1 MSESKNNDAIA
12 RCLLQSDSLRAV
24 VVLNTH
30 LVVDI
35 CERHQ
40 AKGLLAV
47 GLARTSTSALLL
59 ASLTKNDESV
69 TLRIATDGRIG
80 GLTADAKSNGNV
92 RAYPSKIDATLP
104 AAPAGVRV
112 SLSSFL
118 GKNGLVSVARDL
130 GLKENFSGQTDL
142 SGREVD
148 TDVEHYLCM
157 SEQID
162 SVLVCDAELDE
173 LGNIVRSGGLLLQAM
188 PDSTHKETL
197 ERLREELHTS
207 SFLDA
212 LRAADEAGALVRHVL
227 GEMADDLKVLETRP
241 VQFACPCSR
250 ERAESTLRLLG
261 ESDLESLLAD
271 PGTADVMCE
280 FCQTRYVFE
289 ATDLVA
295 LCAGFR
301 TQRPS

>member
-1 MSESKNNDAIA
+1 MSEFKNNDAIA

-24 VVLNTH
+24 AVLNTQ
-30 LVVDI
+30 LVVEI

-40 AKGLLAV
+40 ATGLLAV

-92 RAYPSKIDATLP
+92 RAYPSKIDAMLP

-148 TDVEHYLCM
+148 TDVQHYLCM

-162 SVLVCDAELDE
+162 SVLVCDAELDG
-173 LGNIVRSGGLLLQAM
+173 LGNIVSSGGLLLQAM
-188 PDSTHKETL
+188 PDSAHKETL
-197 ERLREELHTS
+197 ERLRKELHTS

-212 LRAADEAGALVRHVL
+212 LRAVGEAGDLVRHVL

-261 ESDLESLLAD
+261 ESDLESLLTD

-289 ATDLVA
+289 ASDLAA

-301 TQRPS
+301 TERPS